1 MDPWILPAL
10 AVLGLALA
18 GWFWLPRKGARLE
31 IEPLLKE
38 LGKEYSVV
46 TGVILRTARGMI
58 RIDYV
63 VVSPYGLFLVHERL
77 EPGRVDVQPG
87 QREWP
92 VSVWRK
98 QREALY
104 NPLWRSRQVI
114 NDLQEK
120 LGELPMISLVVFLNA
135 RLQGPEEPV
144 LVLPHDIL
152 RRIRSFSRPV
162 VSAEDQQKALA
173 FLRQDAR

>member
-1 MDPWILPAL
+1 MDPWILLAL
-10 AVLGLALA
+10 AVLGLA
-18 GWFWLPRKGARLE
+18 GWFWFPRKGTRLA
-31 IEPLLKE
+31 IGPLLKE

-46 TGVILRTARGMI
+46 TGVILRTPQGMI
-58 RIDYV
+58 RIDHV
-63 VVSPYGLFLVHERL
+63 VVSPYGLFVIHERR

-92 VSVWRK
+92 VRVWRK

-104 NPLWRSRQVI
+104 NPLWRSRQVS

-120 LGELPMISLVVFLNA
+120 LGSLPMISLVVFLNA